1 MAIGVKKWFM
11 LQMWRV
17 QQIAAIL
24 TIVLLAVSLSL
35 QIYDY
40 MSWRSGLFSS
50 PYTGALVIM
59 LLLAA
64 IIWGIAVV
72 WDIRLKMWREQM
84 TVLAERNPYM
94 MEKMSAKEL
103 LMFGLV
109 WLPILE
115 RVSKDDPEAKRSV
128 EVIKAWMRKVA
139 KEDPRTLIDAEHV
152 LDRVGVAKGD
162 DLLGIEKR

>member
-17 QQIAAIL
+17 QQIAAIMTL
-24 TIVLLAVSLSL
+24 VLLAINLSL
-35 QIYDY
+35 QMYEY
-40 MSWRSGLFSS
+40 MSWRSGVFSS
-50 PYTGALVIM
+50 PYSGALVIL

-64 IIWGIAVV
+64 MIWGIAIV

-94 MEKMSAKEL
+94 MDKMSAKEL

-128 EVIKAWMRKVA
+128 EIIKAWMRKVA
-139 KEDPRTLIDAEHV
+139 TEDPRTLIDAEHV
-152 LDRVGVAKGD
+152 LERMTGVKGED
-162 DLLGIEKR
+162 PLGLEKK